1 MSHDSTFEKQSWDFE
16 GRRFVKSIFDSDTQR
31 TFYHWSDSS
40 NFQQNISGRKNEE
53 LNLNPLIYGS
63 IINVLG
69 EWSGYHTG
77 KGEKLTCSQA
87 ETGQAIKS
95 AVAYFPSI
103 SGVAS

>member
-1 MSHDSTFEKQSWDFE
+1 MTVCGGEPLAGVPLCTTFLQ
-16 GRRFVKSIFDSDTQR
+16 ICNNT
-31 TFYHWSDSS
+31 
-40 NFQQNISGRKNEE
+40 
-53 LNLNPLIYGS
+53 NPSADHI
-63 IINVLG
+63 LG

-103 SGVAS
+103 SCVAS